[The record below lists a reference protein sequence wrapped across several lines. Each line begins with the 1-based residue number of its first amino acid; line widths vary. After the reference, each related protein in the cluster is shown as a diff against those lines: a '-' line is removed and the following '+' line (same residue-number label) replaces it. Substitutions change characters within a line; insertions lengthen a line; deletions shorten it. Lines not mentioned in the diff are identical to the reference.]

1 MAVNRAIL
9 EYADGFSK
17 LEEPCL
23 WYKPR
28 SDFINLKKLIRLVL
42 TKKKEKKKKRNQQ
55 GNQLLEVG
63 SGKIRKL
70 VSINEEE

>member
-9 EYADGFSK
+9 EYANGFSK

-28 SDFINLKKLIRLVL
+28 SDFINLTKLIRLVL
-42 TKKKEKKKKRNQQ
+42 TKKKGREKGRGIKEGINF
-55 GNQLLEVG
+55 
-63 SGKIRKL
+63 RKL
-70 VSINEEE
+70 GLGNSKEHR